1 MGAFERIYQAS
12 HLSYKNKFLET
23 IKSFT
28 GGPGLR
34 IFSDIRNKSPTGNN
48 GVQDMSTFIGNYKD
62 LNGSTVR
69 VSQEEHWYFY
79 EVVDGPEDLYRSD
92 KGPRS
97 DKTLTRISAKH

>member
-1 MGAFERIYQAS
+1 
-12 HLSYKNKFLET
+12 
-23 IKSFT
+23 
-28 GGPGLR
+28 
-34 IFSDIRNKSPTGNN
+34 
-48 GVQDMSTFIGNYKD
+48 MSTFIGNYKD

-97 DKTLTRISAKH
+97 DKTLTRIAAKH